1 MTNSASPNLPTS
13 GQVLNSTSVTLSAS
27 WYHDEDGGIGGQ
39 FELRNA
45 DTDAVLYDSGA
56 VTLAAGFGNPPS
68 SGIYYAAPQTLAEG
82 SYKWRLAVNGV
93 WGSFIPFSVHINHA
107 PTASI
112 ASPSAGANVGTLTP
126 TLTVNFSDSDTY
138 GSLGTFTTRQLQVR
152 RQSDAVSFWDPGQVA
167 TSGAEQTARAASVVY
182 AGTALSNG
190 VTYEVRARVQDGGG
204 LWSDYTSWIAFTPN
218 VVPNPPTIVGPSG
231 LQTTLTPTISGT
243 YNQGSG
249 GTEAA
254 FQYEVRQNLT
264 TIYQSGDVATAIA
277 TGQAYG
283 TNNPSDTPSS
293 PPALA
298 WGTSYDIRMRSKD
311 NAANYSDWTGWTSFN
326 TKSAPTT
333 PTSLSPSGGAVTPDT
348 TPDLSWVHNDPDGY
362 AQTAVEIELYDLTAA
377 AYVAGYN
384 PKALSQATLVH
395 TVATALTLTHNYQW
409 RIRTKGLAGAG
420 FGPWSSYATFSVA
433 TVPSVSLTSPTV
445 DQVLTSGALTVSW
458 TFGGGSGTQQDYRVK
473 VYADDGTTVVWDST
487 QVSGV
492 GTTVNVPAG
501 TLHNNLSY
509 FVQATVRD
517 TLSQAAVTTLTPF
530 STSWTPPTAPTSLIA
545 SAIGGQ
551 S

>member
-13 GQVLNSTSVTLSAS
+13 GQVLNSSSVTLSAS
-27 WYHDEDGGIGGQ
+27 WNHDEDGGIGGQ

-45 DTDAVLYDSGA
+45 DTDAVLYDSGV
-56 VTLAAGFGNPPS
+56 VTLAAGFGNPPT
-68 SGIYYAAPQTLAEG
+68 SGIYYAATQTLAEG
-82 SYKWRLAVNGV
+82 SYKWRLAVNSV

-112 ASPSAGANVGTLTP
+112 GSPASGANVGSLTP
-126 TLTVNFSDSDTY
+126 TIVINFSDTDTY

-152 RQSDAVSFWDPGQVA
+152 RQSDSVSMWDPGQVA
-167 TSGAEQTARAASVVY
+167 TSGAEQTARSASVVY
-182 AGTALSNG
+182 AGSALSNG

-204 LWSDYTSWIAFTPN
+204 LWSDYTSWVAFTPN

-249 GTEAA
+249 STEAA

-283 TNNPSDTPSS
+283 TNNASDTPSS

-298 WGTSYDIRMRSKD
+298 WGTSYGIRMRSKD
-311 NAANYSDWTGWTSFN
+311 ALGQYSDWTGWTSFN

-377 AYVAGYN
+377 AYVTGYN

-395 TVATALTLTHNYQW
+395 TVGTALTLTHSYQW

-420 FGPWSSYATFSVA
+420 FGPWSSYATFTVA

-445 DQVLTSGALTVSW
+445 DQVLANGSLTVSW
-458 TFGGGSGTQQDYRVK
+458 TFSGGSGTQQTFRVRI
-473 VYADDGTTVVWDST
+473 YDADGVTVLWDS
-487 QVSGV
+487 GV
-492 GTTVNVPAG
+492 VAGTNLSQAVPSG
-501 TLHNNLSY
+501 TLHNDSSY
-509 FVQATVRD
+509 FVQVTAQD
-517 TLSQAAVTTLTPF
+517 TLSQTGVTSLTPF
-530 STSWTPPTAPTSLIA
+530 TTSWTPPTAPASLIA
-545 SAIGGQ
+545 SAIGSQ
-551 S
+551 A